1 MHKLRSL
8 VPSANYLFVFEA
20 AARRLSF
27 TAAAEELNVTQPAVS
42 KTIRILERSTGL
54 KLFHRES
61 ARLRLTSD
69 GQRLYEETQTS
80 FDYIFKAIATMRRQS
95 DRDIVRVSFSTSF
108 VYLWLLPR
116 LHEFKALYPDIA
128 LNIEE
133 SSRDDIDFTDDN
145 IDLSARLGDGKWPGI
160 QSWPFAAEDVSA
172 VCSQSYLNAHG
183 PIKQIAD
190 LAHHR
195 LLHFTERYRKRIGWN
210 EWLRRM
216 GVAAANAQEDVVFS
230 DALAAT
236 EAAAL
241 GQGIV
246 LGWHHLVDDYIR
258 SGRLVRPLPKTYRS
272 GEAIYLTAPMTRSLK
287 PAVDLF
293 RQWLLSRAD
302 AAPGA

>member
-8 VPSANYLFVFEA
+8 VPSANHLFVFEA

-27 TAAAEELNVTQPAVS
+27 TAAAQELNVTQPAVS

-61 ARLRLTSD
+61 ARLRLTAD
-69 GQRLYEETQTS
+69 GQRLYEETQAS
-80 FDYIFKAIATMRRQS
+80 FDHIYKTISTMRRQG

-116 LHEFKALYPDIA
+116 LHEFKSL
-128 LNIEE
+128 
-133 SSRDDIDFTDDN
+133 RDDIDFSDGT
-145 IDLSARLGDGKWPGI
+145 IDLSARLGDGAWPGL
-160 QSWPFAAEDVSA
+160 QSWLFTAEDVSA
-172 VCSQSYLNAHG
+172 VCSLSYLEQHG
-183 PIKQIAD
+183 PVGTVAD
-190 LAHHR
+190 LPRHR

-216 GVAAANAQEDVVFS
+216 GVPAANVIEDVVFS

-241 GQGIV
+241 GQGMV

-258 SGRLVRPLPKTYRS
+258 SGRLVRPLGATYRS
-272 GEAIYLTAPMTRSLK
+272 GQSIYLTASALRPMK

-293 RQWLLSRAD
+293 RKWLLSKAEGP
-302 AAPGA
+302 A

>member
-1 MHKLRSL
+1 MHKLRSV
-8 VPSANYLFVFEA
+8 VPSANHLFVFEA

-27 TAAAEELNVTQPAVS
+27 TAAARELNVTQPAVS

-61 ARLRLTSD
+61 ARLRLTAD
-69 GQRLYEETQTS
+69 GQRLYEETQAC
-80 FDYIFKAIATMRRQS
+80 FDQIYKAISTMRRQG

-116 LHEFKALYPDIA
+116 LHEFKALHTDVA

-133 SSRDDIDFTDDN
+133 SSRDDIDFADDT
-145 IDLSARLGDGKWPGI
+145 IDLSARLGDGAWPGI
-160 QSWPFAAEDVSA
+160 RSWLFTAEDVSA
-172 VCSQSYLNAHG
+172 VCSPSYLEEHG
-183 PIKQIAD
+183 PIETAAD
-190 LAHHR
+190 LPRHR
-195 LLHFTERYRKRIGWN
+195 LLHFTERYRRRIGWN

-216 GVAAANAQEDVVFS
+216 GVPAANVIEDVVFS

-241 GQGIV
+241 GQGVV
-246 LGWHHLVDDYIR
+246 LGWNHLVDDYVR
-258 SGRLVRPLPKTYRS
+258 SGRLVRPLQTGYRS
-272 GEAIYLTAPMTRSLK
+272 GQSIYLTASAARPLK

-293 RQWLLSRAD
+293 RRWLLSKAEGP
-302 AAPGA
+302 AA